1 MGLQWIL
8 SEPYNKE
15 PRAWGLPIY
24 FTRSNVDYI
33 LIIEPDA
40 EKFFDV
46 LRAKLFFIKGRRTQK
61 SSLLL

>member
-8 SEPYNKE
+8 SEPYNKK

-24 FTRSNVDYI
+24 FTLSNLDYI
-33 LIIEPDA
+33 VIAEPDA
-40 EKFFDV
+40 EKCFDI
-46 LRAKLFFIKGRRTQK
+46 LRVKLFFIKGRRNQK